1 MRKKAS
7 TSSKSKNEVIKDEN
21 KYTEGS
27 EVENKACII
36 DWEVRPGGLLVQKR
50 VGVSVEENSVADPMI
65 KIKVSYDSC
74 YHDVIVPA
82 ESTFGNLKK
91 ILCERTGLH
100 PNVQRLLFQGKE
112 KDENECLHIAGVKDM
127 SKVILM
133 EDPASKELKK
143 IQVNSVSCEAI
154 ARVRVEVDK
163 LSHKVVAI
171 EEAVKRGT
179 RVEDREF
186 VVLTELFMIQL
197 LRLDS
202 IEAEG
207 EARTQRRKEVI
218 RCTKATAMHG
228 VRGYL
233 VFLWL
238 FPWLEPVT
246 SDHMAAT
253 LPIAP
258 RLPFKTK
265 VLCDPGIDPW
275 SLDRRAGFNQSTKV
289 HRIQRFV
296 DMLDN
301 FKARNSK
308 LASNCSIG
316 TNTMVTTK
324 WEKFDSGIGSL
335 NAPNQLHQSTK
346 ITQEWEVFD

>member
-197 LRLDS
+197 LTLDS

-207 EARTQRRKEVI
+207 EARTQRRKE
-218 RCTKATAMHG
+218 
-228 VRGYL
+228 
-233 VFLWL
+233 
-238 FPWLEPVT
+238 
-246 SDHMAAT
+246 
-253 LPIAP
+253 
-258 RLPFKTK
+258 
-265 VLCDPGIDPW
+265 
-275 SLDRRAGFNQSTKV
+275 V

-335 NAPNQLHQSTK
+335 NAPNQLRQSTK

>member
-197 LRLDS
+197 LTLDS

-207 EARTQRRKEVI
+207 EARTQRRKE
-218 RCTKATAMHG
+218 A
-228 VRGYL
+228 
-233 VFLWL
+233 
-238 FPWLEPVT
+238 
-246 SDHMAAT
+246 
-253 LPIAP
+253 
-258 RLPFKTK
+258 
-265 VLCDPGIDPW
+265 
-275 SLDRRAGFNQSTKV
+275 
-289 HRIQRFV
+289 HRIQSFV

>member
-197 LRLDS
+197 LTLDS

-207 EARTQRRKEVI
+207 EARTQRRKEV
-218 RCTKATAMHG
+218 
-228 VRGYL
+228 
-233 VFLWL
+233 
-238 FPWLEPVT
+238 
-246 SDHMAAT
+246 
-253 LPIAP
+253 
-258 RLPFKTK
+258 
-265 VLCDPGIDPW
+265 
-275 SLDRRAGFNQSTKV
+275 
-289 HRIQRFV
+289 HRIQSFV

>member
-1 MRKKAS
+1 MRKKSS
-7 TSSKSKNEVIKDEN
+7 TSSKSRNGVIKDEN
-21 KYTEGS
+21 KYTEG
-27 EVENKACII
+27 EEETKACII

-50 VGVSVEENSVADPMI
+50 VGVSAEENFVAGPMI

-91 ILCERTGLH
+91 ILCDRTSLH

-112 KDENECLHIAGVKDM
+112 KDENEYLHIAGVKDM

-133 EDPASKELKK
+133 EDPASKEMKK
-143 IQVNSVSCEAI
+143 MQDISVSCEAV

-163 LSHKVVAI
+163 LSHRVGAI
-171 EEAVKRGT
+171 EEAVQRGT

-197 LRLDS
+197 LTLDS

-207 EARTQRRKEVI
+207 EARTQRRKEV
-218 RCTKATAMHG
+218 
-228 VRGYL
+228 
-233 VFLWL
+233 
-238 FPWLEPVT
+238 
-246 SDHMAAT
+246 
-253 LPIAP
+253 
-258 RLPFKTK
+258 
-265 VLCDPGIDPW
+265 
-275 SLDRRAGFNQSTKV
+275 
-289 HRIQRFV
+289 HRIQSFV
-296 DMLDN
+296 DMLDK
-301 FKARNSK
+301 FKARNSN
-308 LASNCSIG
+308 LVSNCIG
-316 TNTMVTTK
+316 TNSMVSIK

-346 ITQEWEVFD
+346 TTQEWELFD

>member
-50 VGVSVEENSVADPMI
+50 VGVFVEENSVAGPMI

-197 LRLDS
+197 LTLDS

-207 EARTQRRKEVI
+207 EARTQRRKEV
-218 RCTKATAMHG
+218 
-228 VRGYL
+228 
-233 VFLWL
+233 
-238 FPWLEPVT
+238 
-246 SDHMAAT
+246 
-253 LPIAP
+253 
-258 RLPFKTK
+258 
-265 VLCDPGIDPW
+265 
-275 SLDRRAGFNQSTKV
+275 
-289 HRIQRFV
+289 HRIQSFV